1 MISISQEFW
10 ITRAWRTR
18 PPFLARWH
26 AQSLQGTQMK
36 GEERAPTQR
45 LSFSSTGFLAPG
57 CLHITCLGSPER
69 REQTEVRQGRERAYY
84 QSRH

>member
-36 GEERAPTQR
+36 GEEQSPHTAPFLQFHR
-45 LSFSSTGFLAPG
+45 FSGPRVFAHHLPGFP
-57 CLHITCLGSPER
+57 
-69 REQTEVRQGRERAYY
+69 
-84 QSRH
+84 